1 MVLDGDD
8 RVSLIHPGEAW
19 VGLPWNDILTSID
32 SGEFDSVVAER
43 DSQPSA
49 TPWRLRMSRDAMV
62 QATTNPI

>member
-49 TPWRLRMSRDAMV
+49 TPWAENWKKVV
-62 QATTNPI
+62 QANHSHR